1 MKRLVAAALAVTILT
16 TPVLAMAGAP
26 PAKAIAPAK
35 SAAATGEKK
44 STIEGEVLDTAC
56 YAAHGSKGE
65 KHMDCATK
73 CLNNG
78 MPISILL
85 KDGSVVLLVA
95 NHDNEDP
102 YDAAKGM
109 AARQVKVTGELK
121 NLGGMKTMIVE
132 AIEPVAEAAAAK
144 KS

>member
-1 MKRLVAAALAVTILT
+1 MKRFVAAALAVTILAA
-16 TPVLAMAGAP
+16 PALAMAGAP
-26 PAKAIAPAK
+26 PAKAIAPTK
-35 SAAATGEKK
+35 AAAASAEKK
-44 STIEGEVLDTAC
+44 TTIEGEVLDTAC
-56 YAAHGSKGE
+56 YAAHGAKGE

-78 MPISILL
+78 MPMSILM

-132 AIEPVAEAAAAK
+132 AIEPVADTK
-144 KS
+144 KM